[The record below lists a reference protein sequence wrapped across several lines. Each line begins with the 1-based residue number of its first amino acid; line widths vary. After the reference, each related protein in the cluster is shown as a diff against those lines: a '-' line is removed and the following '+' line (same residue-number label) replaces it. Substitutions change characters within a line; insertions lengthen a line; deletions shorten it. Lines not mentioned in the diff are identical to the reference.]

1 MSAGRG
7 RYRGNR
13 QAIPTGG
20 LRSYKPPTR
29 RRPPPPQKDANRVQN
44 RRPPPRPRRR
54 PSIARGVRNF
64 GQNIIRGIR
73 STPQIRLAEA
83 AVRGIQR
90 L

>member
-1 MSAGRG
+1 MSGRG
-7 RYRGNR
+7 RFRSNR
-13 QAIPTGG
+13 QAISRPTGG

-29 RRPPPPQKDANRVQN
+29 RRPPQKDANKVV
-44 RRPPPRPRRR
+44 RRAPPRPRR
-54 PSIARGVRNF
+54 PLRGVRNF
-64 GQNIIRGIR
+64 GQSIIRGIR